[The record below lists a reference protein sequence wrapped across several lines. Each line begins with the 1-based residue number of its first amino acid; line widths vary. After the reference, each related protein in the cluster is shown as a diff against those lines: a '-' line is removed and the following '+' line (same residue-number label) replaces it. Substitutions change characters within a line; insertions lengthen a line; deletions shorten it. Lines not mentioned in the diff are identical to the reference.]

1 MDFSFTEAQTAVAG
15 LARRIFDERLG
26 PAAMKALEAEPERFD
41 PKLWAELAQA
51 GLLGMAIP
59 EAHGGAGHGL
69 LELCALLEEAGS
81 AVAPL
86 PLWQTLVLGAMT
98 IERFGSDAQRARFL
112 PRVASGECILT
123 AALAEP
129 DGGDPMRVAATAR
142 MNGGAWKLDGVK
154 TCVPAA
160 SLAERILVPA
170 TTGESTIG
178 VFLVDPRA
186 PGVKLERQIA
196 TTGDVQ
202 YRVTLAGARVASEDV
217 LGDPSCGAQV
227 LEWLV
232 PRATVALCAMEL
244 GVAGARAEDD
254 GDVHVV
260 APAVRAPHRD
270 LPGRVAAR
278 RRRVHRRGVDP
289 RHDVAG
295 RMAAR
300 RRTSPRS
307 EAVCIAKFF
316 AAEAGHRV
324 VYAAQ
329 HLHGGH
335 GLRRGVSALPVLP
348 AVEADRADARVGER
362 ADREARKAARRG
374 VALFSGAQG
383 AGSPCGVSVAL
394 PSRSKYDQLPTFW
407 PRS

>member
-15 LARRIFDERLG
+15 LARRIFEERLG
-26 PAAMKALEAEPERFD
+26 PAALKALEAEPERFD
-41 PKLWAELAQA
+41 PKVWGELAQA

-86 PLWQTLVLGAMT
+86 PLWETLVLGAST
-98 IERFGSDAQRARFL
+98 VERFGSDAQRARFL
-112 PRVASGECILT
+112 PRVATGECLLT

-129 DGGDPMRVAATAR
+129 DGADPMRVTTTAR
-142 MNGGAWKLDGVK
+142 MNGGAWKLHGVK

-160 SLAERILVPA
+160 ALAERILVPA
-170 TTGESTIG
+170 ATGDEGMLG

-202 YRVTLAGARVASEDV
+202 YRVSLEGVRVAGEDV

-227 LEWLV
+227 LEWLL

-244 GVAGARAEDD
+244 GVAERALKTTATYTTGRQQFERPIATFQAVAQRAADAFI
-254 GDVHVV
+254 DVESIRVTTWQ
-260 APAVRAPHRD
+260 AAWRLSEGLPSEEAVR
-270 LPGRVAAR
+270 V
-278 RRRVHRRGVDP
+278 
-289 RHDVAG
+289 
-295 RMAAR
+295 
-300 RRTSPRS
+300 
-307 EAVCIAKFF
+307 AKFF

-329 HLHGGH
+329 HLHGGM
-335 GLRRGVSALPVLP
+335 GFD
-348 AVEADRADARVGER
+348 VEYPLYRYY
-362 ADREARKAARRG
+362 
-374 VALFSGAQG
+374 L
-383 AGSPCGVSVAL
+383 
-394 PSRSKYDQLPTFW
+394 RSKQIELTLGNASEQIAKLGRQLAAG
-407 PRS
+407 